1 MDARSLIVS
10 RLLQSI
16 LVLFVVSIGSFVL
29 MLYTPGDPV
38 AALLGQQTR
47 MMDPASLEQI
57 RENLGLNDPFF
68 VQYGNWMKRAL
79 QGDLGYSYSL
89 RRPVTELIGARLGA
103 TLTLIGTSLALSISI
118 GLTLGVISAV
128 KKNTIVDYIVTT
140 LAFLGNSMPQV
151 WIGLMLIFL
160 FSVRWGVLPAGG
172 MVTLGR
178 GGGGFVDRLEHLILP
193 AATLAITNLVVWA
206 RYQRSSL
213 IESFRQDYVRTA
225 RAKGLKERTV
235 VFRHA
240 WRNSLIPIVT
250 LLGNSA
256 VFLVEG
262 AFVVETIFSW
272 PGLGRLGVDAI
283 LKRDYPLVMGVVI
296 LSSVVIIVG
305 NLLAD
310 LAYGIVNPRLRSKH

>member
-1 MDARSLIVS
+1 V
-10 RLLQSI
+10 

-38 AALLGQQTR
+38 AALLGQNTR
-47 MMDPASLEQI
+47 LMSPENLELV

-68 VQYGNWMKRAL
+68 VQYWNWLGRAV
-79 QGDLGYSYSL
+79 QGDLGYSLSL
-89 RRPVTELIGARLGA
+89 KRPVTELIGERLGA
-103 TLTLIGTSLALSISI
+103 TLTLIGVSLFLSVLI
-118 GLTLGVISAV
+118 GVTLGVISAV
-128 KKNTIVDYIVTT
+128 KRNTIVDYLVTS

-160 FSVRWGVLPAGG
+160 FSVHWGLLPAGG
-172 MVTLGR
+172 RVTMGSQ
-178 GGGGFVDRLEHLILP
+178 GGGFVDRLEHLILP
-193 AATLAITNLVVWA
+193 ASTLAITNMVVWA

-213 IESFRQDYVRTA
+213 IEAFNQDYVRTA
-225 RAKGLKERTV
+225 RAKGLSEQSV

-283 LKRDYPLVMGVVI
+283 LKRDYPLVMGVVV
-296 LSSVVIIVG
+296 LSSVVIIMG

-310 LAYGIVNPRLRSKH
+310 LAYGLVNPRLRSR

>member
-1 MDARSLIVS
+1 V
-10 RLLQSI
+10 
-16 LVLFVVSIGSFVL
+16 LVLLVVSIGSFVL

-38 AALLGQQTR
+38 AALLGQNTR
-47 MMDPASLEQI
+47 LMSPENLALV

-68 VQYGNWMKRAL
+68 VQYWNWLGRAV
-79 QGDLGYSYSL
+79 QGDLGYSLSL
-89 RRPVTELIGARLGA
+89 KRPVTELISERVGA
-103 TLTLIGTSLALSISI
+103 TLTLIGVSLILSILI

-128 KKNTIVDYIVTT
+128 KRNTIVDYLVTS
-140 LAFLGNSMPQV
+140 LAFVGNSMPQV

-160 FSVRWGVLPAGG
+160 FSVHWGLLPAGG
-172 MVTLGR
+172 MVTMGSK
-178 GGGGFVDRLEHLILP
+178 GGGFTDRLEHLLLP
-193 AATLAITNLVVWA
+193 ASTLAITNMVVWA

-213 IESFRQDYVRTA
+213 VEAFNQDYVRTA
-225 RAKGLKERTV
+225 RAKGLTERTV

-296 LSSVVIIVG
+296 LSSVVIIIG

-310 LAYGIVNPRLRSKH
+310 LAYGLVNPRLRSR

>member
-1 MDARSLIVS
+1 VS
-10 RLLQSI
+10 RMLQSVI
-16 LVLFVVSIGSFVL
+16 VLFVVSVGSFVL

-38 AALLGQQTR
+38 AALLGQNTR
-47 MMDPASLEQI
+47 LMSPENLELV
-57 RENLGLNDPFF
+57 RDNLGLNDPFA
-68 VQYGNWMKRAL
+68 VQYWNWLKRAA
-79 QGDLGYSYSL
+79 QGDLGYSLSL
-89 RRPVTELIGARLGA
+89 KRPVTDLIGERVGA
-103 TLTLIGTSLALSISI
+103 TLTLIGVSLAISILI

-128 KKNTIVDYIVTT
+128 KRNTIVDYVVTT
-140 LAFLGNSMPQV
+140 LAFFGNSMPQV

-160 FSVRWGVLPAGG
+160 FSVHWGILPAGG
-172 MVTLGR
+172 MVTMGSK
-178 GGGGFVDRLEHLILP
+178 GGGFVDRLEHLILP
-193 AATLAITNLVVWA
+193 ASTLAITNMVVWA

-213 IESFRQDYVRTA
+213 IESFNQDYVRTA

-296 LSSVVIIVG
+296 LSSFVIIIG

-310 LAYGIVNPRLRSKH
+310 LAYGLVNPRLRSR

>member
-1 MDARSLIVS
+1 MTAQSLIIS
-10 RLLQSI
+10 RLLQSV
-16 LVLFVVSIGSFVL
+16 LVLLVVSIGSFVL

-38 AALLGQQTR
+38 AALLGQNTR
-47 MMDPASLEQI
+47 LMSPENLALV
-57 RENLGLNDPFF
+57 RENLGLNDPFL
-68 VQYGNWMKRAL
+68 VQYWNWLGRAV
-79 QGDLGYSYSL
+79 QGDLGYSLSL
-89 RRPVTELIGARLGA
+89 KRPVTELIGERIGA
-103 TLTLIGTSLALSISI
+103 TLTLIGVSLVLSILI

-128 KKNTIVDYIVTT
+128 KRNTIVDYLVTS
-140 LAFLGNSMPQV
+140 LAFVGNSMPQV

-160 FSVRWGVLPAGG
+160 FSVHWGLLPAGG
-172 MVTLGR
+172 MVTMGSK
-178 GGGGFVDRLEHLILP
+178 GGGFIDRLEHLILP
-193 AATLAITNLVVWA
+193 AGTLAITNMVVWA

-213 IESFRQDYVRTA
+213 IEAFNQDYVRTA
-225 RAKGLKERTV
+225 RAKGLSERTV
-235 VFRHA
+235 VLRHA

-296 LSSVVIIVG
+296 LSSVVIIIG

-310 LAYGIVNPRLRSKH
+310 LAYGLVNPRLRSR

>member
-1 MDARSLIVS
+1 VTAQSLIVS
-10 RLLQSI
+10 RLLQSV
-16 LVLFVVSIGSFVL
+16 LVLLVVSIGSFVL

-38 AALLGQQTR
+38 AALLGQNTR
-47 MMDPASLEQI
+47 LMSPENLALV

-68 VQYGNWMKRAL
+68 VQYWNWLGRAV
-79 QGDLGYSYSL
+79 QGDLGYSLSL
-89 RRPVTELIGARLGA
+89 KRPVTDLISERVGA
-103 TLTLIGTSLALSISI
+103 TLTLIGVSLILSIII

-128 KKNTIVDYIVTT
+128 KRNTIVDYLVTS
-140 LAFLGNSMPQV
+140 LAFIGNSMPQV

-160 FSVRWGVLPAGG
+160 FSVHWGLLPAGG
-172 MVTLGR
+172 MVTMGSK
-178 GGGGFVDRLEHLILP
+178 GGGFVDRLEHLILP
-193 AATLAITNLVVWA
+193 AGTLAITNLVVWA

-213 IESFRQDYVRTA
+213 IEAFNQDYVRTA
-225 RAKGLKERTV
+225 RAKGLTERTV
-235 VFRHA
+235 VLRHA

-296 LSSVVIIVG
+296 LSSVVIIIG

-310 LAYGIVNPRLRSKH
+310 LAYGLVNPRLRSR

>member
-1 MDARSLIVS
+1 VTAQSLIVS
-10 RLLQSI
+10 RLLQSV
-16 LVLFVVSIGSFVL
+16 LVLLVVSIGSFVL

-38 AALLGQQTR
+38 AALLGQNTR
-47 MMDPASLEQI
+47 LMSPENLALV
-57 RENLGLNDPFF
+57 RENLGLNDPFL
-68 VQYGNWMKRAL
+68 VQYWNWLGRAV
-79 QGDLGYSYSL
+79 QGDLGYSLSL
-89 RRPVTELIGARLGA
+89 KRPVTELIGERVGA
-103 TLTLIGTSLALSISI
+103 TLTLIGVSLVFSILI
-118 GLTLGVISAV
+118 GLTLGIISAV
-128 KKNTIVDYIVTT
+128 KRNTIVDYLVTS
-140 LAFLGNSMPQV
+140 LAFAGNSMPQV

-160 FSVRWGVLPAGG
+160 FSVHWGLLPAGG
-172 MVTLGR
+172 MVTMGSK
-178 GGGGFVDRLEHLILP
+178 GGGFVDRLEHLILP
-193 AATLAITNLVVWA
+193 AGTLAITNMVVWA

-213 IESFRQDYVRTA
+213 IEAFNQDYVRTA
-225 RAKGLKERTV
+225 RAKGLTERTV
-235 VFRHA
+235 VLRHA

-310 LAYGIVNPRLRSKH
+310 LAYGLVNPRLRSR

>member
-1 MDARSLIVS
+1 M
-10 RLLQSI
+10 
-16 LVLFVVSIGSFVL
+16 L
-29 MLYTPGDPV
+29 M
-38 AALLGQQTR
+38 
-47 MMDPASLEQI
+47 
-57 RENLGLNDPFF
+57 
-68 VQYGNWMKRAL
+68 
-79 QGDLGYSYSL
+79 
-89 RRPVTELIGARLGA
+89 
-103 TLTLIGTSLALSISI
+103 
-118 GLTLGVISAV
+118 
-128 KKNTIVDYIVTT
+128 
-140 LAFLGNSMPQV
+140 
-151 WIGLMLIFL
+151 FL

-178 GGGGFVDRLEHLILP
+178 NGGGFVDRIEHLILP
-193 AATLAITNLVVWA
+193 ATTLAITNLVVWA
-206 RYQRSSL
+206 RYQRSAL
-213 IESFRQDYVRTA
+213 IEAFRQDYVRTA
-225 RAKGLKERTV
+225 RAKGLRERTV

-296 LSSVVIIVG
+296 LSSVVIILG

-310 LAYGIVNPRLRSKH
+310 LAYGLVNPRLRSKH

>member
-1 MDARSLIVS
+1 MNTRSLIVS
-10 RLLQSI
+10 RMLQSVI
-16 LVLFVVSIGSFVL
+16 VLFVVSIGSFVL

-38 AALLGQQTR
+38 AALLGQNTR
-47 MMDPASLEQI
+47 LMSPENLELV
-57 RENLGLNDPFF
+57 RNNLGLNDPFF
-68 VQYGNWMKRAL
+68 VQYWNWLGRAV
-79 QGDLGYSYSL
+79 QGDLGYSLSL
-89 RRPVTELIGARLGA
+89 KRPVTDLIGERVGA
-103 TLTLIGTSLALSISI
+103 TLTLIGVSLAISI
-118 GLTLGVISAV
+118 LLGLTLGVISAV
-128 KKNTIVDYIVTT
+128 KRNTVIDYLVTT

-160 FSVRWGVLPAGG
+160 FSVHWGLLPAGG
-172 MVTLGR
+172 MITMGSK
-178 GGGGFVDRLEHLILP
+178 GGGFVDRLEHLILP
-193 AATLAITNLVVWA
+193 ASTLAITNMVVWA

-213 IESFRQDYVRTA
+213 IESFNQDYVRTA
-225 RAKGLKERTV
+225 RAKGLNERTV

-296 LSSVVIIVG
+296 LTSVVIIIG

-310 LAYGIVNPRLRSKH
+310 LAYGLVNPRLRSR

>member
-1 MDARSLIVS
+1 
-10 RLLQSI
+10 
-16 LVLFVVSIGSFVL
+16 
-29 MLYTPGDPV
+29 
-38 AALLGQQTR
+38 
-47 MMDPASLEQI
+47 
-57 RENLGLNDPFF
+57 
-68 VQYGNWMKRAL
+68 
-79 QGDLGYSYSL
+79 
-89 RRPVTELIGARLGA
+89 
-103 TLTLIGTSLALSISI
+103 SI

-310 LAYGIVNPRLRSKH
+310 LAYGIVNPRLR